1 MVKDGMTYP
10 RGGSQSRM
18 CCPRGEE
25 SMSSGLR
32 IKVADGV

>member
-1 MVKDGMTYP
+1 MVKARMTNP

-18 CCPRGEE
+18 CCPKGEK

-32 IKVADGV
+32 IKVAGGM